1 MPDIQ
6 VTNVGDVSVVA
17 FSGRLDMVSAPRL
30 RAQLAELAAA
40 GRARLVVELSGVPF
54 IDSSGL
60 GALISGLKSARQA
73 GGDLRLAGPGEQ
85 AVSVLRLTTLDRVL
99 VCHATVEEAVAAL

>member
-1 MPDIQ
+1 MKDM
-6 VTNVGDVSVVA
+6 NVSGEGTVRVVA
-17 FSGRLDMVSAPRL
+17 LEGRLDMVTAPRL
-30 RAQLAELAAA
+30 REVLANLAGSGTPKLVVNLAA
-40 GRARLVVELSGVPF
+40 VSF

-60 GALISGLKSARQA
+60 GALIAGLKAARQA
-73 GGDLRLAGPGEQ
+73 GGDLRLAAPGDQ